1 VNAIAPDNDALRQ
14 LEAETQRAW
23 TQYYQDLHDLTG
35 ADYERVELESWET
48 LQGEL
53 RQIDL
58 RRRRC
63 V

>member
-1 VNAIAPDNDALRQ
+1 MSAIAPDNDALRK
-14 LEAETQRAW
+14 LAVETQCAW
-23 TQYYQDLHDLTG
+23 TRYYQDLHDLTG

-53 RQIDL
+53 QQIDL

>member
-1 VNAIAPDNDALRQ
+1 MNTLAPHNDALLK

-35 ADYERVELESWET
+35 ADYERVELECWET
-48 LQGEL
+48 LQVQL